1 MLNIHLSSLRL
12 RRGPDVRLYDFITQN
27 IELILQAWEDF
38 ARTVETPMPDLDAA
52 GLRNHAEAMLR
63 TVALDMASSQTA
75 RQQFEKSR
83 GMQATS
89 SVETAA
95 QAHAVTRLS
104 AGFTLDQVVA
114 EYRALRAS
122 VLRIWFAQQMA
133 DEPHAIDDMVR
144 FNEAIDQA
152 LGESIT
158 SYGIA
163 VETTR
168 KLVLGVFGHD
178 LRTPMTAAL
187 LGAEMLSR
195 KGQLNERDRK
205 IADQIAASVTRSRQ
219 IVTDLLDLAK
229 ANLGTGIP
237 IQKEPVDL
245 SQVCQTLVEELRISR
260 PEITIVLKGGQQAF
274 GQFDATRMGQVF
286 SNLIANA
293 FHHGDHARPITVT
306 LIQGPEAVEFSV
318 HNWGKPIA
326 PDVVPH
332 LFNPQARYSRLTS
345 EHHEA
350 SGGLGLGL
358 FIVGEIVARHGGA
371 IDVQSSSSAGTTFRI
386 SLPLG

>member
-1 MLNIHLSSLRL
+1 M
-12 RRGPDVRLYDFITQN
+12 RLYEFITRN
-27 IELILQAWEDF
+27 IELILQAFEDF
-38 ARTVETPMPDLDAA
+38 ARTIQTPMPELDVA

-83 GMQATS
+83 GMQAPS
-89 SVETAA
+89 LVETAA

-122 VLRIWFAQQMA
+122 VLRLWFAQQMA

-168 KLVLGVFGHD
+168 KLVLGVLGHD

-245 SQVCQTLVEELRISR
+245 SQVCHTLVDELRISR
-260 PEITIVLKGGQQAF
+260 PEITVVLKGGQQAF

-306 LIQGPEAVEFSV
+306 LTQRPEAVEFSV

-326 PDVVPH
+326 PDVMPH

-371 IDVQSSSSAGTTFRI
+371 IDVASNSSSGTTFRI
-386 SLPLG
+386 SLPLA

>member
-1 MLNIHLSSLRL
+1 MRL
-12 RRGPDVRLYDFITQN
+12 AEFILQ
-27 IELILQAWEDF
+27 EMESILQAWEDF
-38 ARTVETPMPDLDAA
+38 ARTIDTPLPDLDDA
-52 GLRNHAEAMLR
+52 GLRNHAESILR
-63 TVALDMASSQTA
+63 TVAADMASPQSA
-75 RQQFEKSR
+75 IQQFEKSR
-83 GMQATS
+83 GMQPANPI
-89 SVETAA
+89 ETAA
-95 QAHAVTRLS
+95 QVHAVTRLD
-104 AGFTLDQVVA
+104 AGFSLDQVVA

-122 VLRIWFAQQMA
+122 VLRLWLPLQMA
-133 DEPHAIDDMVR
+133 VEPHDIDDMVR

-168 KLVLGVFGHD
+168 KLVLGVLGHD

-195 KGQLNERDRK
+195 KGQLSQRDRK
-205 IADQIAASVTRSRQ
+205 IADQIAASVTRSKQ

-237 IQKEPVDL
+237 IQKEAVDL
-245 SQVCQTLVEELRISR
+245 SQVCHTLVEELRVSR
-260 PEITIVLKGGQQAF
+260 PEITVVLQGGHQAI
-274 GQFDATRMGQVF
+274 GQFDAARMEQVF

-306 LIQGPEAVEFSV
+306 LTQGPEAVEFSV

-326 PDVVPH
+326 PDVVPY

-358 FIVGEIVARHGGA
+358 FIVGEIVARHGGV
-371 IDVQSSSSAGTTFRI
+371 INVESTSASGTTFCI
-386 SLPLG
+386 TLPTD

>member
-1 MLNIHLSSLRL
+1 M
-12 RRGPDVRLYDFITQN
+12 RLYDFITQN

>member
-1 MLNIHLSSLRL
+1 
-12 RRGPDVRLYDFITQN
+12 VRLYAFITRH
-27 IELILQAWEDF
+27 IELILEAFEDF

-122 VLRIWFAQQMA
+122 VLRLWFAQQRA

-152 LGESIT
+152 LSESIT

-168 KLVLGVFGHD
+168 KLVLGVLGHD

-195 KGQLNERDRK
+195 EGQLNERDRK

-245 SQVCQTLVEELRISR
+245 SQVCHTLVDELRISR
-260 PEITIVLKGGQQAF
+260 PEITVVLKGGQQAF
-274 GQFDATRMGQVF
+274 GQFDVTRMGQVF

-306 LIQGPEAVEFSV
+306 LTQRPEAVEFSV

-332 LFNPQARYSRLTS
+332 LFNPQARYSRLAS

-371 IDVQSSSSAGTTFRI
+371 IDVASNSSSGTTFRV
-386 SLPLG
+386 SLPLA

>member
-1 MLNIHLSSLRL
+1 MRLS
-12 RRGPDVRLYDFITQN
+12 DFITQN

-38 ARTVETPMPDLDAA
+38 ARTVKTPMPDLDAA

-75 RQQFEKSR
+75 REQFEKSR

-89 SVETAA
+89 SIETAA

-122 VLRIWFAQQMA
+122 VLRLWFSQPMA
-133 DEPHAIDDMVR
+133 DEPQDIYDMVR

-168 KLVLGVFGHD
+168 KLVLGVLGHD

-229 ANLGTGIP
+229 ANVGTGIP

-245 SQVCQTLVEELRISR
+245 S
-260 PEITIVLKGGQQAF
+260 
-274 GQFDATRMGQVF
+274 
-286 SNLIANA
+286 
-293 FHHGDHARPITVT
+293 
-306 LIQGPEAVEFSV
+306 
-318 HNWGKPIA
+318 
-326 PDVVPH
+326 
-332 LFNPQARYSRLTS
+332 
-345 EHHEA
+345 
-350 SGGLGLGL
+350 
-358 FIVGEIVARHGGA
+358 
-371 IDVQSSSSAGTTFRI
+371 
-386 SLPLG
+386 

>member
-1 MLNIHLSSLRL
+1 
-12 RRGPDVRLYDFITQN
+12 
-27 IELILQAWEDF
+27 
-38 ARTVETPMPDLDAA
+38 MPALDAT
-52 GLRNHAEAMLR
+52 GLRNHAETMLR
-63 TVALDMASSQTA
+63 TVALDMKSSQTA
-75 RQQFEKSR
+75 LQQFEKSR

-122 VLRIWFAQQMA
+122 VLRLWLSQPMA
-133 DEPHAIDDMVR
+133 NESHAIDDMVR

-168 KLVLGVFGHD
+168 KLVLGVLGHD

-195 KGQLNERDRK
+195 KSQLNERDRK
-205 IADQIAASVTRSRQ
+205 VADQIAASVTRSRQ

-245 SQVCQTLVEELRISR
+245 SQVCHTLVEELRVSR
-260 PEITIVLKGGQQAF
+260 PEITIVLKGGQQAL
-274 GQFDATRMGQVF
+274 GQFDATRMGQAF

-306 LIQGPEAVEFSV
+306 LTQGPEAVEFSV

-326 PDVVPH
+326 PDMLPH
-332 LFNPQARYSRLTS
+332 LFNPQARYSRPTS

-371 IDVQSSSSAGTTFRI
+371 IDVESNTSSGTTFRI
-386 SLPLG
+386 SLPMA

>member
-1 MLNIHLSSLRL
+1 MRL
-12 RRGPDVRLYDFITQN
+12 AEFIIQEMET
-27 IELILQAWEDF
+27 ILQAWEGF
-38 ARTVETPMPDLDAA
+38 ARTVDTPLPDLDDA
-52 GLRNHAEAMLR
+52 GLRNHAESILR
-63 TVALDMASSQTA
+63 TVAQDMASPQTA
-75 RQQFEKSR
+75 IQQFEKSR
-83 GMQATS
+83 GMQSAS
-89 SVETAA
+89 LVETAA
-95 QAHAVTRLS
+95 QVHAVTRLD

-122 VLRIWFAQQMA
+122 VLRLWLPLQMA
-133 DEPHAIDDMVR
+133 VEPHDVDDLVR

-163 VETTR
+163 VEKTR
-168 KLVLGVFGHD
+168 KLVLGVLGHD

-195 KGQLNERDRK
+195 KGQLSERDRK
-205 IADQIAASVTRSRQ
+205 IADQIASSVGRSKQ

-237 IQKEPVDL
+237 IQKEAVDL
-245 SQVCQTLVEELRISR
+245 SQVCHTLVEELRVSR
-260 PEITIVLKGGQQAF
+260 PEITVVLQGGQQAV
-274 GQFDATRMGQVF
+274 GQFDAARMGQVF

-293 FHHGDHARPITVT
+293 FHHGDHAKPITVT
-306 LIQGPEAVEFSV
+306 LTHNPAVVDFSV

-326 PDVVPH
+326 PDVLPY
-332 LFNPQARYSRLTS
+332 LFDPQSRYSRLTS
-345 EHHEA
+345 EHHAA

-358 FIVGEIVARHGGA
+358 FIVGEIVARHGGS
-371 IDVQSSSSAGTTFRI
+371 IDVESSVQSGTVFRVSI
-386 SLPLG
+386 PTS

>member
-1 MLNIHLSSLRL
+1 MRL
-12 RRGPDVRLYDFITQN
+12 AEFILQE
-27 IELILQAWEDF
+27 IESILQAWEDF
-38 ARTVETPMPDLDAA
+38 ARTVDTPLPNLDDA
-52 GLRNHAEAMLR
+52 GLRNHAESILR
-63 TVALDMASSQTA
+63 TVAQDMASPQTA
-75 RQQFEKSR
+75 IQQFEKSR
-83 GMQATS
+83 GMQSAS
-89 SVETAA
+89 LVETAA
-95 QAHAVTRLS
+95 QVHAVTRLD

-122 VLRIWFAQQMA
+122 VLRLWLPLQMA
-133 DEPHAIDDMVR
+133 VEPHDVDDLVR

-168 KLVLGVFGHD
+168 KLVLGVLGHD

-195 KGQLNERDRK
+195 KGQLSEHDRK
-205 IADQIAASVTRSRQ
+205 IADQTASSVGRSKQ

-229 ANLGTGIP
+229 TNLGTGIP
-237 IQKEPVDL
+237 IQKEAVDL
-245 SQVCQTLVEELRISR
+245 SQVCHTLVEELRVSR
-260 PEITIVLKGGQQAF
+260 PEITVVLQGGQQAV
-274 GQFDATRMGQVF
+274 GQFDAARMGQVF

-293 FHHGDHARPITVT
+293 FHHGDHAKPITVMLT
-306 LIQGPEAVEFSV
+306 QSPEAVEFSV

-326 PDVVPH
+326 PAALPY
-332 LFNPQARYSRLTS
+332 LFDPQGRYSRLTS
-345 EHHEA
+345 EHHAA

-358 FIVGEIVARHGGA
+358 FIVGEIVARHGGS
-371 IDVQSSSSAGTTFRI
+371 IDVESSVQSGTVFRL
-386 SLPLG
+386 SLPTS

>member
-1 MLNIHLSSLRL
+1 ME
-12 RRGPDVRLYDFITQN
+12 P
-27 IELILQAWEDF
+27 ILKAWEDF

-52 GLRNHAEAMLR
+52 GLRNHAEAILR
-63 TVALDMASSQTA
+63 TVALDMVSPQTA
-75 RQQFEKSR
+75 IEQYEKSR
-83 GMQATS
+83 GLQATGP
-89 SVETAA
+89 VETAA
-95 QAHAVTRLS
+95 QIHAVTRLE

-114 EYRALRAS
+114 EYRALRAT
-122 VLRIWFAQQMA
+122 VLRLWL
-133 DEPHAIDDMVR
+133 PHQLTGESLDIDDMVR
-144 FNEAIDQA
+144 FNESIDQA

-168 KLVLGVFGHD
+168 KLVLGVLGHD

-195 KGQLNERDRK
+195 KGQLTERDRR

-229 ANLGTGIP
+229 ANLGTDIP
-237 IQKEPVDL
+237 IQKEAVDL
-245 SQVCQTLVEELRISR
+245 YHVCHTLVGELRASR
-260 PEITIVLKGGQQAF
+260 PEITVVLLGSQQAP
-274 GQFDATRMGQVF
+274 GQFDADRMGQVF
-286 SNLIANA
+286 SNLISNA

-306 LIQGPEAVEFSV
+306 LTQGPEAVEFSV

-371 IDVQSSSSAGTTFRI
+371 IDVKSNSSSGTTFRI
-386 SLPLG
+386 SLPVA